1 MEVDFVKYSVGI
13 DIGYATLKCVVLN
26 KIDERLYDSYIFHH
40 GDALKTLKEELLL
53 ISNRFG
59 ILDCYIGIAGR
70 HGKAQKYSVNDISA
84 LIEGTLCIKPEAKSI
99 IEIGAQSSRYIAEFS
114 KDSISSIKIFE
125 NSSCSAGTGSFLEE
139 QVSRLGIKLDD
150 YSKYTE
156 KATKIPRIAGRCSVF
171 SKTDMIH
178 HQQDGVSIEDILL
191 GLSYALVRNYKA
203 NVVQRNEISNPVLF
217 AGGVALN
224 KGVCKSLIDVFKF
237 KEEELIIPKEAAVIS
252 ALGAAIIAK
261 KSMKM
266 GRLESV
272 ADEIEET
279 ENVKERQGI
288 RLEPLASYGL
298 NDAKNKH
305 VNVAIEG
312 AFEGSIGIDIGSTS
326 TNIVLIDDKR
336 NVISHRYLRTSGN
349 PRKAVNTGMES
360 ILKEYEGR
368 LKITSIG
375 TTGSGRIL
383 IGKEMKADTIINEI
397 TAQAKGST
405 YFIPDV
411 DTIFEIGGQD
421 SKYIQLEN
429 GSVVNFEMNK
439 ICAAGTGSF
448 IEEQAKKLEIEIE
461 DYEGVALRG
470 RNPLNLGNRCT
481 VFIEGN
487 ISKALTQGES
497 KEDITAGLSYSIVN
511 NYLNRVVVNKPI
523 GNKILLQGGIAYNQ
537 SVVNA
542 FRAVLKKD
550 IIVPPYFSVL
560 GAVGVALLAQ
570 EENIAKPVKTCAIA
584 ENGDIQEKAKQ
595 LFKAGYI
602 KEIDNS
608 KLTIGI
614 PRVLFMHKLFP
625 LFNAFFQELGF
636 NVILSEATNEQVI
649 KQSQMYSMDET
660 CYPIKLINGHVA
672 NLITKGIDY
681 LFLPSVHTMKHETS
695 KSREN
700 YACVY
705 IQTAPKIVADLM
717 DLEGKGI
724 KLLSPAL
731 SLKFGKKYMM
741 TTMLN
746 IGKQL
751 GKGKIKTALA
761 LKKGMQSFKR
771 YEKGML
777 ELGKTALDSGD
788 ETVFV
793 VITRAYGAADKGLN
807 MKIPEKLKRMG
818 YKVLTL
824 SNLDAHKSDISK
836 DYPNMYWPFGQHIL
850 AGAKIVKSTKNL
862 YAIYLTYHGC
872 GPDTILNHYFKE
884 EMRGKQYM
892 HIEVDEHDSNV
903 GVMTRLEAF
912 VDSIKHKKL
921 EEGFSESFD
930 ENLNESEEA
939 VIDKQKDLAKSITTY
954 IPYLFPYSHLIRE
967 MLNRRGIKA
976 DILPKTSSDSLAVG
990 KKISTSKE
998 YLSLLALLGD
1008 VISKVAKLDG
1018 EACKIWVAQSEG
1030 SETFG
1035 QYSHLLK
1042 QKLKNAGYKN
1052 VEVISPFIEDM
1063 LESSEY
1069 GMEFALILV
1078 AGDIIMMAN
1087 EKNRSIVLEK
1097 VLKRIGEGNIDA
1109 PFLITLAKNLCQEL
1123 LTDNHK
1129 KKLYVLGEASVVF
1142 NPILNDYTLEGLE
1155 KENRLLYMPLS
1166 EMMYFDWYDY
1176 FKKEKKGRRVLKNRL
1191 RELRKVMLEVSKEM
1205 GAYSSFDENIDEL
1218 INEAD
1223 SKLPLY
1229 SGGSGRYRMAKQFRC
1244 SHTLDALFNVSS
1256 MYEDTGIV
1264 IKILKKK
1271 YEKEYKYPVLD
1282 LYFDG
1287 SRHASNEERVENFMY
1302 YV

>member
-1 MEVDFVKYSVGI
+1 MKYGVGI
-13 DIGYATLKCVVLN
+13 DIGYSTLKCVVLDN
-26 KIDERLYDSYIFHH
+26 ADEKIYDNYIFHH
-40 GDALKTLKEELLL
+40 GDAIKALKEELVL
-53 ISNRFG
+53 IVDRFK
-59 ILDCYIGIAGR
+59 IRDCYVGVTGSQ
-70 HGKAQKYSVNDISA
+70 GKAADNYSVNNISA
-84 LIEGTLCIKPEAKSI
+84 LIEGALYVNSETKSI
-99 IEIGAQSSRYIAEFS
+99 MEIGAQNSRYITGFG
-114 KDSISSIKIFE
+114 KDSISNIRIFS

-139 QVSRLGIKLDD
+139 QVSRLGIELDD
-150 YSKYTE
+150 YSKHTE

-178 HQQDGVSIEDILL
+178 HQQDGARIEDILL

-203 NVVQRNEISNPVLF
+203 NVVQRNEIASQVLF

-224 KGVCKSLIDVFKF
+224 KGVCRSLIDVFKF
-237 KEEELIIPKEAAVIS
+237 KEDELIIPKKPAIIS
-252 ALGAAIIAK
+252 AIGAAIIAK
-261 KSMKM
+261 KSMKI
-266 GRLESV
+266 GRLENIAGEMV
-272 ADEIEET
+272 ET
-279 ENVKERQGI
+279 ENSKEQQGCT
-288 RLEPLASYGL
+288 LEALASYGM
-298 NDAKNKH
+298 NDAINKH
-305 VNVAIEG
+305 VNVPAEG
-312 AFEGSIGIDIGSTS
+312 TIEGSIGIDIGSTS
-326 TNIVLIDDKR
+326 TNIVLLDDKS
-336 NVISHRYLRTSGN
+336 NVVSHRYLRTRGN
-349 PRKAVNTGMES
+349 PRKAVKAGMDS

-368 LKITSIG
+368 LNIVSIG

-383 IGKEMKADTIINEI
+383 IGKEMKANIVINEI
-397 TAQAKGST
+397 TAQAKGA
-405 YFIPDV
+405 FHFFPEV

-421 SKYIQLEN
+421 SKYIQIEN

-448 IEEQAKKLEIEIE
+448 IEEQAKKLEIEID
-461 DYEGVALRG
+461 DYERFALKG

-487 ISKALTQGES
+487 ISKALMKGEN

-523 GNKILLQGGIAYNQ
+523 GKKILLQGGIAYNQ

-560 GAVGVALLAQ
+560 GAVGVGILAQ
-570 EENIAKPVKTCAIA
+570 EENGRKPSKVSVNAKSV
-584 ENGDIQEKAKQ
+584 DIQDKANQ
-595 LFKAGYI
+595 LFMAGCS
-602 KEIDNS
+602 KEIDSS

-625 LFNAFFQELGF
+625 LFNAFFKELGF
-636 NVILSEATNEQVI
+636 NVILSEATNEQVVE
-649 KQSQMYSMDET
+649 QSQMYSMDET

-771 YEKGML
+771 YEKEML
-777 ELGKTALDSGD
+777 ELGKTALNSGD
-788 ETVFV
+788 DKVFV
-793 VITRAYGAADKGLN
+793 MITRAYGVADKGLN
-807 MKIPEKLKRMG
+807 MKIPEKLKGMG

-824 SNLDAHKSDISK
+824 SNLDAHKIDISE

-884 EMRGKQYM
+884 EMKGKPYM

-912 VDSIKHKKL
+912 VDSIKHGRIATNPIEKK
-921 EEGFSESFD
+921 EITIEQEKVNGED
-930 ENLNESEEA
+930 
-939 VIDKQKDLAKSITTY
+939 ITTY
-954 IPYLFPYSHLIRE
+954 IPYLFPYSYLIRE
-967 MLNRRGIKA
+967 MFDSKGLNA
-976 DILPKTSSDSLAVG
+976 
-990 KKISTSKE
+990 E
-998 YLSLLALLGD
+998 
-1008 VISKVAKLDG
+1008 
-1018 EACKIWVAQSEG
+1018 
-1030 SETFG
+1030 
-1035 QYSHLLK
+1035 
-1042 QKLKNAGYKN
+1042 
-1052 VEVISPFIEDM
+1052 
-1063 LESSEY
+1063 
-1069 GMEFALILV
+1069 
-1078 AGDIIMMAN
+1078 
-1087 EKNRSIVLEK
+1087 VLE
-1097 VLKRIGEGNIDA
+1097 
-1109 PFLITLAKNLCQEL
+1109 Q
-1123 LTDNHK
+1123 
-1129 KKLYVLGEASVVF
+1129 
-1142 NPILNDYTLEGLE
+1142 
-1155 KENRLLYMPLS
+1155 
-1166 EMMYFDWYDY
+1166 
-1176 FKKEKKGRRVLKNRL
+1176 
-1191 RELRKVMLEVSKEM
+1191 
-1205 GAYSSFDENIDEL
+1205 
-1218 INEAD
+1218 
-1223 SKLPLY
+1223 
-1229 SGGSGRYRMAKQFRC
+1229 
-1244 SHTLDALFNVSS
+1244 
-1256 MYEDTGIV
+1256 
-1264 IKILKKK
+1264 
-1271 YEKEYKYPVLD
+1271 
-1282 LYFDG
+1282 
-1287 SRHASNEERVENFMY
+1287 
-1302 YV
+1302 